1 MLKLSILQPEN
12 ALGTGLASAIK
23 RSSAEGKKQ
32 KTRPWQKKKWD
43 HNLESFEEMVG
54 SVDGRLCFKL
64 DFATM
69 YYTQRCRTILSGT

>member
-1 MLKLSILQPEN
+1 MHSALGWPLQSSVLQPK
-12 ALGTGLASAIK
+12 G
-23 RSSAEGKKQ
+23 RSKKQ
-32 KTRPWQKKKWD
+32 GLGRKKKWD